1 MKRIHSMPFGAEYA
15 PEATRFRFWAPACQR
30 VSLRL
35 GQGQLTRSLQ
45 MHALEGGWH
54 ELSVPGV
61 QAGDVYAF
69 VLPDGSA
76 VPDPASRSN
85 PSDVN
90 GPSAVVDPRAFD
102 WTDDD
107 WHGRPWNEAVVYEL
121 HVGTF
126 TREGTFRAAIG
137 KLDHLVATGIT
148 AIEMMPVADFPG
160 RRNWGYDGVLLFA
173 PDAAY
178 GTPEDLKAFVA
189 EAHRRGLMVLL
200 DVVYNHFGPEGNY
213 LSTYAPQF
221 FNPAHQTPWGSAI
234 NYDGEHRGPVRE
246 FVIHN
251 ALYWLEEFSF
261 DGLRLDAVHAIIDES
276 PRHVVMEMAAAIEK
290 LGRPNLHMV
299 LENDANIAR
308 FLDGSAG
315 ARARGQWNDDSH
327 HGFHV
332 LLTGETDGYYG
343 DYAERAARH
352 LARTLAEGYAYQG
365 EPSRHKKGAPR
376 GEPSRHV
383 PLTCFMNF
391 LQNHDQVGNRA
402 MGERIITLAPA
413 EAMRLGVATLL
424 LAPSI
429 PLIFMGE
436 EFGARTPFL
445 FFCDF
450 AGDLAKA
457 VREGRRKEFAS
468 FERFRDP
475 RVRETIPDPLAPET
489 FEASRLQW
497 EEISQEEHAQWLELY
512 RELLSVRRRE
522 IAPRTAKPQREAS
535 YTVFGD
541 TGIAVDWTFADG
553 ARLHARMNFSAAP
566 IEGVP
571 DAFGKELHR
580 AGDIASGTLGPW
592 SGTWRIEAGR

>member
-1 MKRIHSMPFGAEYA
+1 MPFGAQYA
-15 PEATRFRFWAPACQR
+15 PEATRFRFWAPACAR
-30 VSLRL
+30 VGVRL
-35 GQGQLTRSLQ
+35 GQGQATRTLD
-45 MHALEGGWH
+45 MRALDGGWH

-61 QAGDVYAF
+61 RPGDSYAF

-90 GPSAVVDPRAFD
+90 GPSAVVDPRAFE

-107 WHGRPWNEAVVYEL
+107 WRGRPWNEAIVYEL

-126 TREGTFRAAIG
+126 TREGTFRAAIE

-148 AIEMMPVADFPG
+148 AIEMMPVSDFAG
-160 RRNWGYDGVLLFA
+160 TRNWGYDGVLLFA

-178 GTPEDLKAFVA
+178 GTPEDLKTFVA

-213 LSTYAPQF
+213 LSAYAPQF
-221 FNPAHQTPWGSAI
+221 FNPAHQTPWGAAV
-234 NYDGEHRGPVRE
+234 NYDGAQCGPVRE

-251 ALYWLEEFSF
+251 ALYWIEEFHF

-290 LGRPNLHMV
+290 LGRPNVHMV
-299 LENDANIAR
+299 LENDANLAR
-308 FLDGSAG
+308 LLDGSAG
-315 ARARGQWNDDSH
+315 DRARAQWNDDSH

-332 LLTGETDGYYG
+332 LLTGEKDGYYG
-343 DYAERAARH
+343 DYADQPARH

-365 EPSRHKKGAPR
+365 EPSRHKKGERR
-376 GEPSRHV
+376 GEPSAHL
-383 PLTCFMNF
+383 PLTCFMDF

-402 MGERIITLAPA
+402 MGERIVTLAAPDS
-413 EAMRLGVATLL
+413 MRLGVATLL

-468 FERFRDP
+468 FERFRDAK
-475 RVRETIPDPLAPET
+475 VRETIPDPLALQT
-489 FEASRLQW
+489 FEASRLAW
-497 EEISQEEHAQWLELY
+497 EALPKKEHAGWLELY
-512 RELLSVRRRE
+512 RELISVRMRE
-522 IAPRTAKPQREAS
+522 IVPRIAKPQRHAS
-535 YTVFGD
+535 YSVFGEA
-541 TGIAVDWTFADG
+541 GMALDWTFADG
-553 ARLHARMNFSAAP
+553 AKLHARMNFAAQAV
-566 IEGVP
+566 EGVP

-580 AGDIASGTLGPW
+580 TGSVSAGALGPW